1 MAVIAGFAGACLRKS
16 PPPPPP
22 LTRPQPPPDAQ
33 RPADAHPFPD
43 PSFLVLVW
51 METTPPG
58 AAVVL
63 VSDGHVMGRTPETIE
78 FHQSAE
84 PVSVR
89 FELEGYIP
97 VTREVSAASDGKLAV
112 VLKPRAKMHAPAKK
126 KSKVNREHKNS
137 G

>member
-1 MAVIAGFAGACLRKS
+1 LAALAVIAGLAGACLRKS

-22 LTRPQPPPDAQ
+22 VTKPQLPDAQ

-43 PSFLVLVW
+43 PTFLVLVW

-58 AAVVL
+58 AAVRL
-63 VSDGHVMGRTPETIE
+63 LSDGHVMGWTPETIE

-84 PVSVR
+84 PVLIR

-97 VTREVSAASDGKLAV
+97 VTHAVPTASDGELKV
-112 VLKPRAKMHAPAKK
+112 VLTPIPKK
-126 KSKVNREHKNS
+126 HGAANKQSKGSKEHGK
-137 G
+137 